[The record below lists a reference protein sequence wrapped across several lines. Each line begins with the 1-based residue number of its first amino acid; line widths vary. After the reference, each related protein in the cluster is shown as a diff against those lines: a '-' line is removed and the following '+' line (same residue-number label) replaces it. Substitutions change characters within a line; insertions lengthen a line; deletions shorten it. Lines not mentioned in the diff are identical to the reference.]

1 MAHGDATESI
11 RDRNSV
17 QVAGEGVMTSSV
29 RPMRAA
35 ALTALLV
42 YGALLTTRPPL
53 LVADAARYQVAVPSL
68 PDRLADAEFFNLV
81 SDISEPG
88 GAFRI
93 ADNFTS
99 NEPEV
104 GRVVTMLRARGVA
117 GGAYLGVGPEQNL
130 TYIAAIR
137 PAIAFVVDIRRQA
150 VMQHLLFKAVFELAK
165 DRADFIALLF
175 SRPRPA
181 DLDGATPI
189 QRIWNAY
196 ATVPTDDELASKI
209 ASRIVNQLT
218 RTHGFSFTAAESV
231 QLDRVRAA
239 FLRYGP
245 DISTRGRGG
254 LGRGAGVNGGTFA
267 DLTGWAYDDEGEP
280 QSFLSTEENFRIV
293 KALHEK
299 NLIVPVSGDFGG
311 PKAIRAI
318 GAYLQK
324 RNAVVSAFYL
334 SNVEQYLF
342 QDGKARAFYDNVA
355 TLPVNDTS
363 VFIRPYSLRLESW
376 AAEPLCPI
384 AGFIRE
390 VLGGRIRSNGDAL
403 ACIR

>member
-1 MAHGDATESI
+1 
-11 RDRNSV
+11 
-17 QVAGEGVMTSSV
+17 MTTSV
-29 RPMRAA
+29 RTPIRAA
-35 ALTALLV
+35 AITVLLV
-42 YGALLTTRPPL
+42 YGASLTTQPPT
-53 LVADAARYQVAVPSL
+53 VAASAAPYQAAIPSL
-68 PDRLADAEFFNLV
+68 PDRLSDAEFFNLV

-88 GAFRI
+88 GVFRI

-99 NEPEV
+99 NELEV
-104 GRVVTMLRARGVA
+104 GRVFTMLRERGVA
-117 GGAYLGVGPEQNL
+117 GGVYVGVGPEQNL

-150 VMQHLLFKAVFELAK
+150 VMQHLMFKAVFELAK

-175 SRPRPA
+175 SKPRPA
-181 DLDGATPI
+181 DLDGTTPI

-196 ATVPTDDELASKI
+196 AAVPTDRELASKN
-209 ASRIVNQLT
+209 ANRIVNHLT
-218 RTHGFSFTAAESV
+218 RTHTFTFTAAESA
-231 QLDRVRAA
+231 QLESVRAA
-239 FLRYGP
+239 FVLYGP
-245 DISTRGRGG
+245 DISTRGWGG
-254 LGRGAGVNGGTFA
+254 VGRVGAGGSGGTFA

-280 QSFLSTEENFRIV
+280 QSFLSTEENFRFV

-299 NLIVPVSGDFGG
+299 NLLVPVSGDFGG

-324 RNAVVSAFYL
+324 QGAIVSAFYV

-342 QDGKARAFYDNVA
+342 QDGKERAFYDNVA

-390 VLGGRIRSNGDAL
+390 VRGGRISSNGDAL